1 MKKLLS
7 LILLIAV
14 SMPVSAQLLTTCYDI
29 NTGLVPEFTFVR
41 VENLTITAVAA
52 YGYYAQEDAGGPYA
66 GMWVYTG
73 SANPPTEIIGDIV
86 NVEGEYY
93 EYYGYSEIDMGSM
106 GGDEYVGFG
115 TVPDP
120 EVVRAFQVK
129 TSNPS
134 EAEKWEAMLVQ
145 VLNLDPLPD
154 DLGYGE
160 WWGLEFGYAQNDT
173 CRFDDQ
179 FTYGQPLPGQQ
190 MESATGTL
198 RYGYDFFKIE
208 PRGNYDLVF
217 VGAEPAPNLDYAV
230 ATGMASVDVQFD
242 REVDQITAENP
253 WNYFLDA
260 GLVSTAVLDP
270 VDPTLVHLTL
280 SADMPTELYMTLT
293 VFDVQNTT
301 GIPMSPQDVSFWGGI
316 NTIAFVNTPIDPEG
330 NSMLNLQVVT
340 FTGVIQAKLENRVYL
355 TDLSGG
361 TYSGIEV
368 YCPAIIDDL
377 EVGDIYIIGDFLNEY
392 YGMTSITYPFY
403 YSELVSTGNTPP
415 AVPVIGISGVNME
428 EYECQ
433 LVTVDDVTVA
443 TFPTFDTYGEWFV
456 DYPRGDSLKVG
467 EDGEVSDY
475 VYNPVIGDILDL
487 TGVIRYTYDEYKLYP
502 RDESD
507 IVIVFDN
514 PPTDVLPAGPAV
526 MLGQN
531 FPNPFNP
538 STKISFRIDREEQVR
553 LEVLGADGRRVVV
566 LQDGMMGEGEHSVVW
581 NGQTADGAQAASGLY
596 YYRIVTENETISK
609 KMVLLK

>member
-7 LILLIAV
+7 LMLLLMV
-14 SMPVSAQLLTTCYDI
+14 SLPVSAQLLTTCYDI
-29 NTGLVPEFTFVR
+29 NTGLVPEYTFVR
-41 VENLTITAVAA
+41 VEALIVTAVAD
-52 YGYYAQEDAGGPYA
+52 YGYYAQEQAGGPYA
-66 GMWVYTG
+66 GMWIYTG
-73 SANPPTEIIGDIV
+73 SGDPPTEIIGDIV

-93 EYYGYSEIDMGSM
+93 EYYDYSEIDMTAM

-115 TVPDP
+115 TSPDP
-120 EVVRAFQVK
+120 EVLRAVQVK
-129 TSNPS
+129 VENPL

-160 WWGLEFGYAQNDT
+160 WWGLEFGYADNDT
-173 CRFDDQ
+173 ARFDDQ
-179 FTYGQPLPGQQ
+179 FTYGQPLPGQM

-198 RYGYDFFKIE
+198 RFGYGFFKVE

-230 ATGMASVDVQFD
+230 CTGDATIDVRFD
-242 REVDQITAENP
+242 REVDQTTAENP

-260 GLVSTAVLDP
+260 GLVSTAVLDAT
-270 VDPTLVHLTL
+270 DPTLVHLTL
-280 SADMPTELYMTLT
+280 TADMPIELYMTLT

-301 GIPMSPQDVSFWGGI
+301 GIPMTPQDVSFWGGI
-316 NTIAFVNTPIDPEG
+316 NTVAFVNTPDAEG
-330 NSMLNLQVVT
+330 NSILDQQVVT
-340 FTGVIQAKLENRVYL
+340 FKGVLSAKLENRAYF
-355 TDLSGG
+355 TDEAGG
-361 TYSGIEV
+361 DYSGIEV

-377 EVGDIYIIGDFLNEY
+377 AIGDLYIIGDFLSEY

-403 YSELVSTGNTPP
+403 YSELVSSGNTPP
-415 AVPVIGISGVNME
+415 APPVIGISGVDME
-428 EYECQ
+428 LYECQ
-433 LVTVDDVTVA
+433 LVVVDDVTVA
-443 TFPTFDTYGEWFV
+443 TFPTWETYGEWWV
-456 DYPRGDSLKVG
+456 YYPRGDSLKVG
-467 EDGEVSDY
+467 ENGEVSDY
-475 VYNPVIGDILDL
+475 DYNPVIGDIIDL
-487 TGVIRYTYDEYKLYP
+487 TGVLRFTYDEFKVYP
-502 RDESD
+502 RDNSD

-514 PPTDVLPAGPAV
+514 PPTDVLPAGASV

-538 STKISFRIDREEQVR
+538 STKISFRIDREKQVR
-553 LEVLGADGRRVVV
+553 LEVVGVDGRRVAL

-581 NGQTADGAQAASGLY
+581 DGRTDSGEQAASGLY
-596 YYRIVTENETISK
+596 YYSLITPDEVLSN

>member
-1 MKKLLS
+1 MKKLLF
-7 LILLIAV
+7 LMLLLAV

-29 NTGLVPEFTFVR
+29 NTGLVPEYTFVR
-41 VENLTITAVAA
+41 VENLIVTAVAG
-52 YGYYAQEDAGGPYA
+52 YGYYAQEQPGGPYA
-66 GMWVYTG
+66 GIWIYTG
-73 SANPPTEIIGDIV
+73 SGDPPTEIIGDIV

-93 EYYGYSEIDMGSM
+93 EYFDYSEIDMTAM

-120 EVVRAFQVK
+120 EVLRAWQTRVEH
-129 TSNPS
+129 PL

-160 WWGLEFGYAQNDT
+160 WWAVEFGYAENDT
-173 CRFDDQ
+173 ARFDDQ
-179 FTYGQPLPGQQ
+179 FDYGQPLPGQM

-198 RYGYDFFKIE
+198 RYGYDFFKLE

-230 ATGMASVDVQFD
+230 CTGDATIDVRFD
-242 REVDQITAENP
+242 REVDPITSQNA

-260 GLVSTAVLDP
+260 GLVTSAVLDAE
-270 VDPTLVHLTL
+270 DATLVHLTL
-280 SADMPTELYMTLT
+280 SANMPTELYMTLT

-301 GIPMSPQDVSFWGGI
+301 GIPMTPQDVSFWGGI
-316 NTIAFVNTPIDPEG
+316 NTIAFVNSPDAEG
-330 NSMLNLQVVT
+330 NSLLDQQVVT
-340 FTGVIQAKLENRVYL
+340 FRGVLQAKLQSRAYFV
-355 TDLSGG
+355 DAAGG
-361 TYSGIEV
+361 DYCGIEV

-377 EVGDIYIIGDFLNEY
+377 AVGDEYIIGDFLSEY

-415 AVPVIGISGVNME
+415 AAKSIGINGVDNE
-428 EYECQ
+428 LHECQ
-433 LVTVDDVTVA
+433 LVFLDDVNVA
-443 TFPTFDTYGEWFV
+443 TFPTWDTYGEWWV
-456 DYPRGDSLKVG
+456 SYDYADSLKVG

-475 VYNPVIGDILDL
+475 DYMPVIGDIIDL
-487 TGVIRYTYDEYKLYP
+487 TGVMRYTYDEFKVYP
-502 RDESD
+502 RDSAD

-538 STKISFRIDREEQVR
+538 STKISFRIDRGQNVR
-553 LEVLGADGRRVVV
+553 LEVVGADGRRVAL
-566 LQDGMMGEGEHSVVW
+566 LQDGVMDSGEHSVVW
-581 NGQTADGAQAASGLY
+581 NGQMDSGGQAASGLY
-596 YYRIVTENETISK
+596 YYRLLTENETISK

>member
-1 MKKLLS
+1 M
-7 LILLIAV
+7 
-14 SMPVSAQLLTTCYDI
+14 
-29 NTGLVPEFTFVR
+29 
-41 VENLTITAVAA
+41 
-52 YGYYAQEDAGGPYA
+52 
-66 GMWVYTG
+66 
-73 SANPPTEIIGDIV
+73 
-86 NVEGEYY
+86 
-93 EYYGYSEIDMGSM
+93 
-106 GGDEYVGFG
+106 
-115 TVPDP
+115 
-120 EVVRAFQVK
+120 
-129 TSNPS
+129 
-134 EAEKWEAMLVQ
+134 
-145 VLNLDPLPD
+145 
-154 DLGYGE
+154 
-160 WWGLEFGYAQNDT
+160 
-173 CRFDDQ
+173 
-179 FTYGQPLPGQQ
+179 
-190 MESATGTL
+190 
-198 RYGYDFFKIE
+198 
-208 PRGNYDLVF
+208 
-217 VGAEPAPNLDYAV
+217 
-230 ATGMASVDVQFD
+230 
-242 REVDQITAENP
+242 
-253 WNYFLDA
+253 
-260 GLVSTAVLDP
+260 
-270 VDPTLVHLTL
+270 
-280 SADMPTELYMTLT
+280 
-293 VFDVQNTT
+293 
-301 GIPMSPQDVSFWGGI
+301 
-316 NTIAFVNTPIDPEG
+316 
-330 NSMLNLQVVT
+330 
-340 FTGVIQAKLENRVYL
+340 
-355 TDLSGG
+355 SGG

-443 TFPTFDTYGEWFV
+443 TFPTFETYGEWFV
-456 DYPRGDSLKVG
+456 YYPRGDSLKVG